1 MEAGECMTIARQA
14 WLQVQYENADITADL
29 QPHLKG
35 WTYTDNLSGQAD
47 DLQITLEDRQ
57 QLWIGDWF
65 PDRGAKLKATI
76 KRNNWN
82 DDNKEDELPLG
93 TFEIDEIESDFPP
106 SEVKIKAL
114 SVFQSTALKGE
125 DKNRAWEKTKLSVI
139 ANDIAVGAGLTLYYD
154 VQDDPEYDRKEQT
167 EQQDLPFLQKL
178 CQDAG
183 LALKVSDE
191 QIIIFDEA
199 KYEQQAPI
207 MTIDRLKFP
216 IKKYNGRATIND
228 TYSACQ
234 LKYRSPKGRKN
245 YNYTFNPAN
254 PPPVKRV
261 LVLRERFDSL
271 NEAERKAKKAL
282 REKNS
287 QAWQFTITILADLR
301 LLSSMVVTLQNF
313 GKFDGNW
320 IITQAT
326 HGQSTSGYEVNLQLR
341 RCLEGY

>member
-1 MEAGECMTIARQA
+1 MEAGDYMTIARQA
-14 WLQVQYENADITADL
+14 WLQVQYENTDITTDL

-47 DLQITLEDRQ
+47 DLQISLEDRQ

-65 PDRGAKLKATI
+65 PDVGAKLKATI
-76 KRNNWN
+76 KRKNWN
-82 DDNKEDELPLG
+82 DDDKEEELPLG
-93 TFEIDEIESDFPP
+93 IFEIDEINPSGPP

-114 SVFQSTALKGE
+114 SVFQTTALKGE

-139 ANDIAVGAGLTLYYD
+139 ANDLASGAELTLYYD
-154 VQDDPEYDRKEQT
+154 VQDDPEYDRIEQT

-199 KYEQQAPI
+199 KYEQQAPT
-207 MTIDRLKFP
+207 MTIDKLTFP
-216 IKKYNGRATIND
+216 IKKYNARATIKD
-228 TYSACQ
+228 AYSACQ
-234 LKYRSPKGRKN
+234 LKYRSPKGKKT
-245 YNYTFNPAN
+245 YDYTFTPSN

-261 LVLRERFDSL
+261 LVIRERFDSL
-271 NEAERKAKKAL
+271 NEAERKAKKNL

-287 QAWQFTITILADLR
+287 QAWQLDITILADLR
-301 LLSSMVVTLQNF
+301 VLASMVVTLKNF

-326 HGQSTSGYEVNLQLR
+326 HSQSSSGYEVGLQLR

>member
-1 MEAGECMTIARQA
+1 MTIARQA
-14 WLQVQYENADITADL
+14 WLQLQYENADITTDL

-65 PDRGAKLKATI
+65 PDLGAKLKATI
-76 KRNNWN
+76 KRSNW
-82 DDNKEDELPLG
+82 KEDSKDDELPLG
-93 TFEIDEIESDFPP
+93 TFEIDELDVSYPP

-114 SVFQSTALKGE
+114 SVFQSTSLKGE
-125 DKNRAWEKTKLSVI
+125 DKNRAWEKTKLSIV
-139 ANDIAVGAGLTLYYD
+139 ANDIATGAGLELFYD
-154 VQDDPEYDRKEQT
+154 VQDDPEYDRVEQT

-191 QIIIFDEA
+191 QIVIFDEA
-199 KYEQQAPI
+199 KYEQADPVL
-207 MTIDRLKFP
+207 TIDRLKFP
-216 IKKYNGRATIND
+216 IKKYGGRATIND
-228 TYSACQ
+228 TYSSCR

-245 YNYTFNPAN
+245 YDYEYTPPNPL
-254 PPPVKRV
+254 PTKRV
-261 LVLRERFDSL
+261 LVLRERFDNL

-282 REKNS
+282 REKNN
-287 QAWQFTITILADLR
+287 QAWQFNLTILADLR
-301 LLSSMVVTLQNF
+301 LLSSMVVILKNF

-326 HGQSTSGYEVNLQLR
+326 HGQSSSGYEVSLQMR